1 MLKVESGA
9 KSKRRVALLACVLV
23 LGTMAVASTADA
35 SVNEKQTVTT
45 QELTEAPEVLCRA
58 SDNGEKKN
66 RNTREVWGPTNI
78 NSQIGNQELVVGTN
92 EKGTM
97 TVFKWPN
104 PSYADQIKYHAF
116 DRRDP
121 YFGADPNAGA
131 FLGVIVTKEDGSQE
145 FNWLRDW
152 GPVSTSD
159 PDYGDNVEQKWASE
173 FSDTLFTEYTNEQL
187 GLTVNVTNAVPKDED
202 VFIRDVNVRAHDG
215 SPVEDVEV
223 VSYENFNL
231 VDDKDS
237 LAPTQ
242 DWCSEGENRETAE
255 YDAGSDAV
263 LHHSPTGPWSEDG
276 AEFSVATA
284 MAFDGESTQH
294 HVAGDDYMAD
304 NPDDPY
310 KLLDNGDVTLP
321 GDDSFTGHTSVA
333 MTKDLD
339 FDDGQGSARVYFAAA
354 HDDEPHKDLS
364 DEVESK
370 IQNARDLSLP
380 SVIDEKEDWFRG
392 YVEDAPMPDTAN
404 ENITKVSRRS
414 LISIVQIWDD
424 ETVNEHGF
432 TGNIVASVATQAPYG
447 ADWIRDGAY
456 FNYVLDRFMAGDGK
470 PDWVNKHNRW
480 YMSLQQNPDGPC
492 PEHCHDNM
500 KEYNFADL
508 VPQVSSVPEGGWAMN
523 YYADGKVAGPIGGE
537 IDETSYGA
545 WTFWDHYAVT
555 GNESYLQ
562 RIYPAIRKVGDRLTY
577 DCVDEDTGLQCARPE
592 DDNVKNEQT
601 IIGGA
606 SAHAGLAAA
615 TKAASEMYDITGE
628 QKYAEQARAYAE
640 RRDELGQAIDE
651 NYWNESA
658 GYYGRKSGF
667 PSPRAG
673 MPAFLRPYD
682 DPRMQD
688 HMESMWNS
696 INATFQGQK
705 DQGQYEAKSLIGIG
719 LASQRSDSPPV
730 EMTKIRDGIEWIA
743 EKHAQPDT
751 HIMGEAWVRE
761 TYADGEVESA
771 VSQPHVWEQSLFY
784 LSSLI
789 AYPPEDG
796 SASEIGGDVYEEW
809 KKHDAELTD
818 VSVDSGVYTSGDTVD
833 ATVTVENN
841 AEVSQ
846 DYVVEFSVNGPNGET
861 TAEESEVGPIAAGAT
876 EETTLTWNVGSDS
889 GSYDAAVT
897 VWKAEG
903 DPAVEPTALSSEGYR
918 HTELDSATVSEAF
931 DVRGLVGETG
941 TVEVTADDES
951 AGGVGETQWV
961 GFDNEYDNP
970 VVVVKPAS
978 YNGGQTAHFRVDG
991 VESDGFYVQVEQWD
1005 YQINDGMGSHFPE
1018 TANYI
1023 VMESGT
1029 HEIPTGS
1036 GTVTVEAGVRNG
1048 VTNSGNHPDCS
1059 GWFSGCS
1066 SKWYDVSFDAGFG
1079 SSPVVVAQ
1087 SQSESGGGW
1096 LGDVYDS
1103 AVTRVKG
1110 VDSGGF
1116 KTEVREQEGGDGTNG
1131 DGHPG
1136 EPVGYIAFEEG
1147 TGSNEAN
1154 VWGAG
1159 TGTVGDSWGY
1169 EFFDQYFGY
1178 SSDPVVVAQTQTFS
1192 DGGENTHNLRYR
1204 SLYSF
1209 GVEFKIEEETS
1220 ADSETSHPDE
1230 TVGYVAFEG
1239 EGEIYDDGE

>member
-1 MLKVESGA
+1 
-9 KSKRRVALLACVLV
+9 
-23 LGTMAVASTADA
+23 
-35 SVNEKQTVTT
+35 
-45 QELTEAPEVLCRA
+45 
-58 SDNGEKKN
+58 
-66 RNTREVWGPTNI
+66 
-78 NSQIGNQELVVGTN
+78 
-92 EKGTM
+92 M

-131 FLGVIVTKEDGSQE
+131 FLGVIVTKEDGTEE
-145 FNWLRDW
+145 FDWLRDW

-159 PDYGDNVEQKWASE
+159 PDYGDNVEQRWASE
-173 FSDTLFTEYTNEQL
+173 FSDVLFTEFNNDEL

-202 VFIRDVNVRAHDG
+202 VFIRDVRVEAHDG

-263 LHHSPTGPWSEDG
+263 LHHSPTGPWSEGG

-294 HVAGDDYMAD
+294 QVAGDDYMGD

-310 KLLDNGDVTLP
+310 RLLSDGNVDLP
-321 GDDSFTGHTSVA
+321 GDDSFTGQTSVA

-339 FDDGQGSARVYFAAA
+339 FEDGQGSARVYFAAA
-354 HDDEPHKDLS
+354 HDTEPNKDLS
-364 DEVESK
+364 DEAEAK
-370 IQNARDLSLP
+370 IQDARDLSLG
-380 SVIDEKEDWFRG
+380 SVIQEKEDWFRA
-392 YVEDAPMPDTAN
+392 YVEDAPMPDAGN
-404 ENITKVSRRS
+404 ENVTKVSRRA

-424 ETVNEHGF
+424 DTVNDKGF
-432 TGNIVASVATQAPYG
+432 SGNIVASIATQAPYG

-470 PDWVNKHNRW
+470 PGWVNQHNRW
-480 YMSLQQNPDGPC
+480 YMSLQQNPDGDC

-500 KEYNFADL
+500 KDYNYADL

-523 YYADGKVAGPIGGE
+523 YYADGDVAGPIGGE
-537 IDETSYGA
+537 IDETAYGA

-562 RIYPAIRKVGDRLTY
+562 RIYPAIRLVGDRLTY
-577 DCVDEDTGLQCARPE
+577 DCVDEDTGLQCSRPE
-592 DDNVKNEQT
+592 DDNVQKEQT

-615 TKAASEMYDITGE
+615 TKAASEMYSITGNE
-628 QKYAEQARAYAE
+628 TYADQARAYAE
-640 RRDELGQAIDE
+640 RRDELGQAIE
-651 NYWNESA
+651 QNYWNES
-658 GYYGRKSGF
+658 GDFYGERSGF

-673 MPAFLRPYD
+673 MPSFLRPYD

-688 HMESMWNS
+688 HMRSMWENV
-696 INATFQGQK
+696 NATFQNEK

-719 LASQRSDSPPV
+719 LAAQRSDETPV
-730 EMTKIRDGIEWIA
+730 DVSQIRDGLNWIA
-743 EKHAQPDT
+743 DEHAQPDT
-751 HIMGEAWVRE
+751 HVMGEAWVRE

-784 LSSLI
+784 LSALI
-789 AYPPEDG
+789 AYGDEDARG
-796 SASEIGGDVYEEW
+796 DIGRDVYEEW
-809 KKHDAELTD
+809 RKHDAELTD
-818 VSVDSGVYTSGDTVD
+818 VEVGSGVYTDGEAVEAT
-833 ATVTVENN
+833 ATVVNDAEVEQDYTVEF
-841 AEVSQ
+841 AV
-846 DYVVEFSVNGPNGET
+846 DGPNGET
-861 TAEESEVGPIAAGAT
+861 TAEEREVGPIPAGGN
-876 EETTLTWNVGSDS
+876 ETVTLTWNAGTDA
-889 GSYDAAVT
+889 GSYDATVS

-903 DPAVEPTALSSEGYR
+903 DPAVEPTALSSTSLR
-918 HTELDSATVSEAF
+918 HTELDSSTVSDAF
-931 DVRGLVGETG
+931 EVRGLIGETG
-941 TVEVTADDES
+941 RVEVTADDES

-961 GFDNEYDNP
+961 PFENEYDDP

-978 YNGGQTAHFRVDG
+978 YEGGQTAHFRVNG
-991 VESDGFYVQVEQWD
+991 VESDGFNVQVEQWD
-1005 YQINDGMGSHFPE
+1005 YQINDGKGSHVTE

-1023 VMESGT
+1023 VMESGV
-1029 HEIPTGS
+1029 HEIPTDD

-1066 SKWYDVSFDAGFG
+1066 SKWYGVSFGASFNDA
-1079 SSPVVVAQ
+1079 PVVVAQ

-1096 LGDVYDS
+1096 LNDIYDS
-1103 AVTRVKG
+1103 AVTRVKS
-1110 VDSGGF
+1110 VDASGF
-1116 KTEVREQEGGDGTNG
+1116 DTEIREQEGGDGTNG

-1147 TGSNEAN
+1147 TGSNAGN
-1154 VWGAG
+1154 VWGASASD
-1159 TGTVGDSWGY
+1159 TVGDTWGY
-1169 EFFDQYFGY
+1169 AFFDQYFDY
-1178 SSDPVVVAQTQTFS
+1178 SSTPVVVAQTQTFNE
-1192 DGGENTHNLRYR
+1192 GGENTHNLRYD
-1204 SLYSF
+1204 SLYSY
-1209 GVEFKIEEETS
+1209 GLEFKIEEETS
-1220 ADSETSHPDE
+1220 GDSETSHVDE
-1230 TVGYVAFEG
+1230 TLGYVAFED
-1239 EGEIYDDGE
+1239 EGDIYDDGE